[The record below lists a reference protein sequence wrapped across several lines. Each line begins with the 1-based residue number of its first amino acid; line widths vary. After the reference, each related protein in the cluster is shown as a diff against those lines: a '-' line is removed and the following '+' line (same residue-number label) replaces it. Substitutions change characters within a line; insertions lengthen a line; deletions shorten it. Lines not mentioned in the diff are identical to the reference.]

1 MSRIALN
8 VGFYNFILE
17 DKIVALINS
26 DSAPMRRMIQECR
39 KNGRLID
46 ATQGR
51 KTKSVI
57 FLIGG
62 NVATSALPQDVLLK
76 RMQGEA
82 NLDETLADNEAGE
95 DSGFTDNYDS
105 KD

>member
-1 MSRIALN
+1 MSQIALN
-8 VGFYNFILE
+8 VGFYNFILG
-17 DKIVALINS
+17 DKIIALINS

-57 FLIGG
+57 FLMGG

-76 RMQGEA
+76 RMIGGSSADEA
-82 NLDETLADNEAGE
+82 LADNESSEEMMAGDGDE
-95 DSGFTDNYDS
+95 NGG
-105 KD
+105 

>member
-1 MSRIALN
+1 MNNVALN

-17 DKIVALINS
+17 DKIVALISS

-57 FLIGG
+57 FLLGG
-62 NVATSALPQDVLLK
+62 NVATSALPQDVLFRRLIGAPEEPDSLAES
-76 RMQGEA
+76 QAQVESGA
-82 NLDETLADNEAGE
+82 PET
-95 DSGFTDNYDS
+95 
-105 KD
+105 

>member
-1 MSRIALN
+1 MSQIALN

-17 DKIVALINS
+17 DKIIALINS

-57 FLIGG
+57 FLMGG

-76 RMQGEA
+76 RWVERR
-82 NLDETLADNEAGE
+82 
-95 DSGFTDNYDS
+95 
-105 KD
+105 

>member
-1 MSRIALN
+1 MNSVALN

-57 FLIGG
+57 FLLGG
-62 NVATSALPQDVLLK
+62 NVATSALPQDVLFRRLIGEPEGPDTLAEVEALEEVPA
-76 RMQGEA
+76 GEA
-82 NLDETLADNEAGE
+82 YEI
-95 DSGFTDNYDS
+95 SH
-105 KD
+105 

>member
-1 MSRIALN
+1 MNQIALN
-8 VGFYNFILE
+8 VGFYNYILE

-57 FLIGG
+57 FLVGG
-62 NVATSALPQDVLLK
+62 NVATSALPQDILLK
-76 RMQGEA
+76 RMIGEA
-82 NLDETLADNEAGE
+82 SSDDAVADNETSDENGSGE
-95 DSGFTDNYDS
+95 AYDTTT
-105 KD
+105 

>member
-1 MSRIALN
+1 MTQIALN
-8 VGFYNFILE
+8 VGFYNFILQN
-17 DKIVALINS
+17 KIIALINS

-39 KNGRLID
+39 KGGRLID

-62 NVATSALPQDVLLK
+62 NVVTSALPQDVLLR
-76 RMQGEA
+76 RMTEDVTTDEA
-82 NLDETLADNEAGE
+82 NADSEAENESVSSEA
-95 DSGFTDNYDS
+95 
-105 KD
+105 

>member
-1 MSRIALN
+1 MNQIALN
-8 VGFYNFILE
+8 VGFYNYILE
-17 DKIVALINS
+17 DKIIALINS

-57 FLIGG
+57 FLVGG
-62 NVATSALPQDVLLK
+62 NVATSALPQDVLLR
-76 RMQGEA
+76 RMIGEA
-82 NLDETLADNEAGE
+82 STDEAVADREISEENAFSEQYESA
-95 DSGFTDNYDS
+95 T
-105 KD
+105 

>member
-1 MSRIALN
+1 MSQIALN

-17 DKIVALINS
+17 DKIIALINS

-57 FLIGG
+57 FLMGG

-76 RMQGEA
+76 RMIGGSSADEA
-82 NLDETLADNEAGE
+82 LADNESSEEMMAGDGDE
-95 DSGFTDNYDS
+95 NGG
-105 KD
+105 